1 MTVLQSLPVAL
12 GQLPEVTRKLAEGAD
27 ALDRSGE
34 FPHANLALLQQH
46 GLLGLALPPA
56 LGGPGASLGELRQA
70 VGAVARGEPS
80 TALVLCMQYLHLRRL
95 ADNPAWPEALKQ
107 RVAHEAL
114 EQGALINSLRVEP
127 ELGSPARGG
136 LPQTVARRVGDGWRL
151 SGHKLYTTGIPGLTW
166 LAVWARSDEP
176 TPRVGSWLVRRD
188 SPGIRIVESWDHL
201 GMRATGSHEVIFEDV
216 PVPLQHAVGLY
227 PHDQPPAPD
236 EAVARDF
243 AQASAALLGALYDG
257 VAHAAR
263 DWLVQWLRERVPAS
277 LGSPLASLP
286 RVQEAV
292 GGIDQLLL
300 QNRLLLD
307 AACRDWLSASES
319 GLIKVSVTDNAIAVV
334 EKALELTGN
343 HGLSR
348 HNPLQ
353 RHYRDVLCG
362 RVHTPQKDSVW
373 IAAGRAALS
382 A

>member
-34 FPHANLALLQQH
+34 FPHANLALLQRH
-46 GLLGLALPPA
+46 GLLGLALPPS

-95 ADNPAWPEALKQ
+95 ADNPAWPETLKQ

-263 DWLVQWLRERVPAS
+263 DLLVQWLRERVPAS

>member
-1 MTVLQSLPVAL
+1 MAL
-12 GQLPEVTRKLAEGAD
+12 AQLPELTRQLAEGAS
-27 ALDRSGE
+27 AVDRSGE
-34 FPHANLALLQQH
+34 FPHANLALLHRH

-95 ADNPAWPEALKQ
+95 ADNPAWPESLKR
-107 RVAHEAL
+107 RVAREAL

-136 LPQTVARRVGDGWRL
+136 LPQTIARRHADGWRL

-176 TPRVGSWLVRRD
+176 APRVGSWLVHRD

-216 PVPLQHAVGLY
+216 PVPLDHAIGLY

-236 EAVARDF
+236 EAVTRDF

-257 VAHAAR
+257 VARAAR

-277 LGSPLASLP
+277 LGAPLASLP
-286 RVQEAV
+286 RMQEAL
-292 GGIDQLLL
+292 GDIEGRLL

-307 AACRDWLSASES
+307 AACRDWLSASDS
-319 GLIKVSVTDNAIAVV
+319 GLIKVSVTDNAIAAV

-382 A
+382 P